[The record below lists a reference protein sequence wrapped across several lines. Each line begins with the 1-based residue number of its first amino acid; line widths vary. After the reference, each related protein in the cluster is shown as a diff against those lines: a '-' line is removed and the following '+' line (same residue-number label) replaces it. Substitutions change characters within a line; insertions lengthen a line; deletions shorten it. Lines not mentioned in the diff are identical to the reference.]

1 MVTSPRY
8 YAKSIS
14 QTDSNTVWNKT
25 NPQNPKKYRE
35 FVNLEALK
43 NDDNSYAVCSNL
55 AGKNGTHNRPSTITF
70 KNFGIKL
77 PNNIKIIRVIVGYAH
92 NKISYSSSTAYP
104 TISNPTISL
113 MNVSG
118 SGKGNA
124 VPIKYTK
131 YTKSFT
137 VNTTRDKVTSSNFGV
152 KINYPVNTSK
162 NTAGMK
168 LGYCWV
174 QIVYEEITKKISGS
188 VLDTSSVNNSIDEI
202 VKINS
207 SVKSIYQNDSFNLN
221 LSVSTN
227 MESTASL
234 KYQLKLDTNFRFKS
248 KIAGDGLIT
257 VGDDGNLYWEFNTAN
272 KNAGIEFSLVAVN
285 KGTHYII
292 CNDVTDDNVR
302 MVKKFGIVVLE
313 EQTTVY
319 SNFHHY
325 GTENETIKYTLDVF
339 TTSTE
344 DTEKQLKIEFPQ
356 EIIIEAFETEN
367 GDYTLGSS
375 SVQWNARFAQQR
387 ATASITVTLT
397 SSGIY
402 SQTITDT
409 ATSHILDSKSIL
421 VKPENLSVPFFSTTE
436 IKDEIYDR
444 LGEGITYKAV
454 CYMKIDIEDNKDTE
468 ADERDLF
475 VPYEHNYRF
484 GVSQENIEDEN
495 EFLDKCSWSEQ
506 ITQIGEW
513 VKLEASFTFDNQK
526 PLYLVRTGE
535 YIENQTTYIQVYF
548 TEAQIIESRFYN
560 GLEPVGNYPEPIKA
574 LNSPIGY
581 SVFNMKTLENTSPVR
596 LYNLDSDE
604 LMFNNIVIEGITVYF
619 DINCNNSTNL
629 LCNLILPNGKKG
641 HRSINIPKTDGTVTL
656 GGEFDLWGLDFND
669 FELEILD
676 DIEIEIIAQNPY
688 VYDSVL
694 EMANI
699 KIQYHFLEL
708 EDDYIEFWIN
718 DVSSK
723 YYNIFLSD
731 VEGVSGANNKVSYYQ
746 VTGSDNIIAYQSNI
760 ESKELKLD
768 FYIGSCTIEEATMFL
783 QRASRFF
790 ANKRNTYNKPILN
803 KIRFAHIPDIYYE
816 YVQEK
821 AIQEKIETGE
831 YKCSITLKIPDGT
844 AYSTDEVLA
853 ISTGSNNGIAKVS
866 PTIQLLA
873 LKNEIKLTEKE
884 TNQSFYI
891 RATGKNDIAVN
902 DIVVIEC
909 ASQKLTKN
917 TPLNDGTYSTFDI
930 TDHVD
935 FDSDWFVVDGEF
947 DFNAGETALIQS
959 VRFRERW

>member
-77 PNNIKIIRVIVGYAH
+77 PNNIKITRVIVGYAH

-113 MNVSG
+113 MNLSG

-227 MESTASL
+227 MESTTSL

-292 CNDVTDDNVR
+292 CNDVTDDNVK

-375 SVQWNARFAQQR
+375 SVQWNATFAQQR

-402 SQTITDT
+402 SQNITDT

-484 GVSQENIEDEN
+484 GVSQENLEDEK

-604 LMFNNIVIEGITVYF
+604 LMLDNIVIEGITVYF

-746 VTGSDNIIAYQSNI
+746 VTGSDNTIAYQSNI

-873 LKNEIKLTEKE
+873 LKNELKLTEKE